1 MKRIE
6 AHLHH
11 IRVEAVVQALAEA
24 GFRNL
29 CLYDVRGM
37 LRPITARETDY
48 SGELGGLVISEICLS
63 LVVEESD
70 CEPVAALIQ
79 AVGEVGTQVSGH
91 IYVSPVDQ
99 ALQIGGPRP

>member
-11 IRVEAVVQALAEA
+11 VRVEAVVQALAEA

-37 LRPITARETDY
+37 LPPITARETDY
-48 SGELGGLVISEICLS
+48 SGEMAGLVISEVCLS
-63 LVVEESD
+63 LVVDDGD
-70 CEPVAALIQ
+70 CEPVTALIQ
-79 AVGEVGTQVSGH
+79 AAGRVGMAVSGH

-99 ALQIGGPRP
+99 ALQVGGPQS